1 MQEGRAEARPY
12 INRRRA
18 LTGHGARM
26 IDSKNAMNDSPI
38 SERPNMERMKRNLSR
53 RNALKLLGAT
63 GGGLALAS
71 WTNGGRVLAQ
81 VPNGAKQLE
90 SFTGPGANPHWN
102 SVGPYVTGP
111 QKAPLIL
118 LTDRPVQLETRRNY
132 FRTVFTPN
140 EAFYVRWH
148 LGEIPNGVDLAEW
161 KLRVEGNV
169 NKPLAFSLSELMQK
183 FKPASV
189 AAVNQCSGNSRSRLQ
204 PRVPGGQWGNGA
216 MGNAMW
222 TGVRLRELLDAARVK
237 SESVQ
242 VQFEGLDTGAG
253 PKGMGS
259 NRFLKSLD
267 LTNAALDET
276 IVAYLMNGEPLPM
289 LNGFPV
295 RLVVPGYFATYWTKS
310 LAWIRVLEAPDDNFW
325 MKTAYRI
332 PDTPRGTTTPEDIKA
347 GKVKT
352 IPIERMPVR
361 SFLVSPDG
369 SSKIPVGLGVT
380 LRGMAFSGYGKVV
393 KVEVSDDGGSSWRA
407 AELGEDHGAYS
418 FRSWEAPWTPKTP
431 GKYSITVRATDEK
444 GNVQPDEA
452 VWNAGGYLWNK
463 IEKQELVAGKAN

>member
-1 MQEGRAEARPY
+1 
-12 INRRRA
+12 
-18 LTGHGARM
+18 M
-26 IDSKNAMNDSPI
+26 IDSENAMKDSPI
-38 SERPNMERMKRNLSR
+38 SEGPDMERMKRNLSR

-63 GGGLALAS
+63 GSGLALAS
-71 WTNGGRVLAQ
+71 WTNWGRVPAQ

-90 SFTGPGANPHWN
+90 SFTGPGANQHWN
-102 SVGPYVTGP
+102 SVGPYVTEP

-118 LTDRPVQLETRRNY
+118 LTDRPVQLETPWHY

-222 TGVRLRELLDAARVK
+222 TGVRLRELLDAAGVK
-237 SESVQ
+237 SGSVQ
-242 VQFEGLDTGAG
+242 VQFEGLETGAG

-259 NRFLKSLD
+259 NRFMKSLD
-267 LTNAALDET
+267 LTNPALDES
-276 IVAYLMNGEPLPM
+276 IVAYLMNGEPLPV

-310 LAWIRVLEAPDDNFW
+310 VSWIRVLEKPDDNFW
-325 MKTAYRI
+325 VKTAYRI
-332 PDTPRGTTTPEDIKA
+332 PDTPRGNTTPEDVKA

-361 SFLVSPDG
+361 SFLISPDG
-369 SSKIPVGLGVT
+369 SSKIPAGMNVT
-380 LRGMAFSGYGKVV
+380 LRGIAFSGFARVNR
-393 KVEVSDDGGSSWRA
+393 VEVSNDEGKNWEPA
-407 AELGEDHGAYS
+407 KLGEDYGAYS
-418 FRSWEAPWTPKTP
+418 FRTWEASWTAKSP
-431 GKYSITVRATDEK
+431 GRYSLAVRATDEK
-444 GNVQPDEA
+444 GNTQPDEP
-452 VWNAGGYLWNK
+452 VWNPGGYLWNR
-463 IEKQELVAGKAN
+463 IERQEIVVGNAG